1 MKTEPK
7 LIIFCLFAF
16 LLINSK
22 GHSQYT
28 ANWYLKAAPYSTF
41 QSFFEVE
48 SQGTNTGF
56 LSLHNQNTGTYGTF
70 KMEGPF
76 ARTVGYGLDFR
87 YNDNSK
93 MTILSGGQVG
103 IGIINPTRLLHVSGA
118 NPSIMLDG
126 TGTTTTQKI
135 EFGSSTAT
143 QEIAQY
149 VYPSCASSRL
159 RIGPVAASSKAIH
172 ILATGGSPNKIVFSD
187 NYLFGWGTCIT
198 TFMPGL
204 SGTYLFDD
212 QVSSTSL
219 LVSPPATSS
228 SYPVIPTGYIFNVQG
243 KSAFNGLVQI
253 NDVDT
258 DPVNTVSGLTV
269 GNNSNSTVGSTTN
282 VAPFSW
288 IQTENGRPLV
298 LNPIVNNNPTT
309 TNTSYV
315 AIGFIPGTPGNG
327 ITVPLNYKLAVKGKI
342 ICEEL
347 KVKYAGTWSD
357 YVFKKDYKLR
367 DLKEVESFIAEH
379 NHLPDVPSEQ
389 EVKENGFESGEMD
402 ATLLRKIE
410 ELTLYMI
417 EQDKRIKE
425 LELQLHNR
433 KRKN

>member
-1 MKTEPK
+1 MDRKIIFAVLLMLFMTGVTEAQLYTQAWGPDFGNGVLYLGRSGYPTTEPDD
-7 LIIFCLFAF
+7 
-16 LLINSK
+16 LLIVGNRPS
-22 GHSQYT
+22 HSMQ
-28 ANWYLKAAPYSTF
+28 F
-41 QSFFEVE
+41 R
-48 SQGTNTGF
+48 TN
-56 LSLHNQNTGTYGTF
+56 NTEKVRIDGNGRVAVGISPNGLNRLFNLYGT
-70 KMEGPF
+70 
-76 ARTVGYGLDFR
+76 
-87 YNDNSK
+87 
-93 MTILSGGQVG
+93 
-103 IGIINPTRLLHVSGA
+103 
-118 NPSIMLDG
+118 NPSIMLEG

-135 EFGSSTAT
+135 EFGNSSTAT

-149 VYPSCASSRL
+149 VYPSCGSNRL

-417 EQDKRIKE
+417 KMQKEQNETNARLLE
-425 LELQLHNR
+425 LEKENDLLKQLI
-433 KRKN
+433 KK